1 MNRFAENDIILKNY
15 RIEKSIGQG
24 AFGEVYLA
32 THLGLNGKRAVK
44 VLLRD
49 EVGIGST
56 EYDEYRNRFRQESQL
71 MEWFNHPNIIRVYDF
86 QEEDNTLFLVMEY
99 AAGGSLR
106 EWLDEKKKSGVFF
119 TAEETVKTGIEIA
132 EGLALLHS
140 RDIVHRD
147 LKPSNILFDA
157 AGHAKVADLGLA
169 QVPGGASMR
178 SQLSIVKPHPGTP
191 AYKSPEQEVAGSYL
205 RPASDIYSLGLILFE
220 MLTGRGYKSL
230 RPGTRLKSLSPDSP
244 AWLDDLLLRM
254 LSDNPKDRPWDG
266 MESAELLKNGKSNQ
280 ITGIQRKET
289 NEKSEIPDV
298 SYSQKIE
305 NETERAQRKE
315 EINRLEEQCGIAIEN
330 RDWEKAQKVIK
341 TLEGKG
347 GGGMFAAQR
356 CQIAIDNS
364 HRDFEQSVP
373 EFFAYFKNNWS
384 EISPI
389 LIIIV
394 FFVIIIFFVY
404 SVKNITSSNSV
415 SQIPTVEIWP
425 TATKTPEIDYKKE
438 ILGKWVVTEAI
449 DDPTEQGPSWQQP
462 GNTMEFFTDGNQ
474 EMIWDGMR
482 SGTPYRVEGNIVYFT
497 FQDGRSD
504 GWKITFFNSGN
515 TITLSAM
522 KTTEKMTLNRE

>member
-1 MNRFAENDIILKNY
+1 VIIIGQQVLSIY
-15 RIEKSIGQG
+15 RIEKILGQG

-86 QEEDNTLFLVMEY
+86 QEENNTLFLVMEY
-99 AAGGSLR
+99 ASGGSLR
-106 EWLDEKKKSGVFF
+106 ERMDEKKKNGTFF

-178 SQLSIVKPHPGTP
+178 SQLSVVKPHPGTP
-191 AYKSPEQEVAGSYL
+191 AYMSPEQEVAGSYL

-244 AWLDDLLLRM
+244 DWLDDLLLRM

-266 MESAELLKNGKSNQ
+266 
-280 ITGIQRKET
+280 KET
-289 NEKSEIPDV
+289 
-298 SYSQKIE
+298 
-305 NETERAQRKE
+305 
-315 EINRLEEQCGIAIEN
+315 LEELRRLHEARPLKPSPALEVRKN
-330 RDWEKAQKVIK
+330 RSCSSNTGSNHPTSLESPTQPDRFGSSGQKSSSEKPIP
-341 TLEGKG
+341 
-347 GGGMFAAQR
+347 
-356 CQIAIDNS
+356 II
-364 HRDFEQSVP
+364 
-373 EFFAYFKNNWS
+373 NNQFPGYGFPKKILW
-384 EISPI
+384 II
-389 LIIIV
+389 LIMVGLIIGSLV
-394 FFVIIIFFVY
+394 LPQTTND
-404 SVKNITSSNSV
+404 SAK
-415 SQIPTVEIWP
+415 QERIPSATIQPQNTIAAP
-425 TATKTPEIDYKKE
+425 TAVPINAKTM

-449 DDPTEQGPSWQQP
+449 DDPVEQGPSWQQP
-462 GNTMEFFTDGNQ
+462 GNTMEFFTNGNQ

-482 SGTPYRVEGNIVYFT
+482 SGTPYRVEGDIVYFT
-497 FQDGRSD
+497 FEDGRSD

-515 TITLSAM
+515 AMTLRAM